1 MINKAK
7 FSLKDH
13 SSVLKYEII
22 DLVLD
27 FRLREIPEEVRSFR
41 LWLRMLLTMECFLDL
56 DLDFST
62 L

>member
-1 MINKAK
+1 MINKAQ
-7 FSLKDH
+7 FSLIDH
-13 SSVLKYEII
+13 SSVLKYEMI
-22 DLVLD
+22 DLLLD

>member
-1 MINKAK
+1 MINKAQ
-7 FSLKDH
+7 FSHIDH

-22 DLVLD
+22 DLVLP